1 MDLGLTDGI
10 VVVTGASKGIGY
22 ACAEAFAREGAQVVL
37 VSRSAANLDAALA
50 RFPATRH
57 RPRTIVADL
66 TRAEDAAR
74 MAEDVERDVGPID
87 VLVNSAGAARR
98 YAPADLD
105 AGAWHAAMDAKY
117 FSYIHPIDAVLR
129 RMVARGRGAIVNIIG
144 AGGKVANPVHLPGG
158 AANAALM
165 LATAGLSA
173 AYAPKGDPDQRH
185 QPGRDADRTRAGGPA
200 RRGEDD
206 GPARERIARA
216 NAGEDPAGPAGHA
229 GGGCARRALSRIRR
243 GELRDRRDRA
253 DGRRIESGHL
263 GRETEDTTPMLT
275 DIDIAQR
282 ALLLPIGDIATRLAI
297 PAEALEPYGRTKAKL
312 SLDWL
317 AGLADR
323 PDGKL
328 ILVSAISPTPGGRR
342 QDDDHRRPGRRA

>member
-37 VSRSAANLDAALA
+37 VSRSPANLDAALA

-74 MAEDVERDVGPID
+74 MAEDIERDVGPID

-105 AGAWHAAMDAKY
+105 AAAWHAAMDAKY

-129 RMVARGRGAIVNIIG
+129 RMAARGRGAIVNIIG
-144 AGGKVANPVHLPGG
+144 SGGKVASPVHLPGG

-173 AYAPKGDPDQRH
+173 AYASKGIRINGIN
-185 QPGRDADRTRAGGPA
+185 PGATLTGRVQEGLRVEAGMTGLP
-200 RRGEDD
+200 ENELL
-206 GPARERIARA
+206 ERMQAKI
-216 NAGEDPAGPAGHA
+216 P
-229 GGGCARRALSRIRR
+229 
-243 GELRDRRDRA
+243 
-253 DGRRIESGHL
+253 L
-263 GRETEDTTPMLT
+263 GRLGTPEEV
-275 DIDIAQR
+275 AR
-282 ALLLPIGDIATRLAI
+282 VALFLASSAASYVTGAI
-297 PAEALEPYGRTKAKL
+297 VPM
-312 SLDWL
+312 
-317 AGLADR
+317 
-323 PDGKL
+323 DGGSNPV
-328 ILVSAISPTPGGRR
+328 I
-342 QDDDHRRPGRRA
+342 